1 MSQSKIIKTWLGNGN
16 NSILFTLPKSLSK
29 SYGLSEPS
37 YVVVEAL
44 ENGILLRKLNEKME
58 VTS

>member
-1 MSQSKIIKTWLGNGN
+1 MLRNKIIKTWLGNGN
-16 NSILFTLPKSLSK
+16 NSILFTLPKCLSK

-44 ENGILLRKLNEKME
+44 ENGILLRKLGEKME
-58 VTS
+58 VSV